1 MSFLKP
7 RPFVR
12 VFKNDR
18 VRLRDG
24 RIVEV
29 TDASSDD
36 SDTLYWIDRREWL
49 DNGREVVTATMPNET
64 IFMGYDVETKATV
77 ISDMC
82 EVKMVID
89 KSLLV

>member
-1 MSFLKP
+1 MTMI
-7 RPFVR
+7 R
-12 VFKNDR
+12 VYKNDR

-29 TDASSDD
+29 TDASSDT
-36 SDTLYWIDRREWL
+36 SETLVWIDRRAYL
-49 DNGREVVTATMPNET
+49 DKGQEIVTATMPNET
-64 IFMGYDVETKATV
+64 IFVGRNVENGKTV

-89 KSLLV
+89 KSNLVSL

>member
-1 MSFLKP
+1 M
-7 RPFVR
+7 R

-29 TDASSDD
+29 TDASSDP
-36 SDTLYWIDRREWL
+36 SDTLEWIDRRKYL
-49 DNGREVVTATMPNET
+49 DEGREVVTATMPNET
-64 IFMGYDVETKATV
+64 IFVGYDVQTKATV
-77 ISDMC
+77 VSDMS

-89 KSLLV
+89 KSLLVH

>member
-1 MSFLKP
+1 M
-7 RPFVR
+7 R

-29 TDASSDD
+29 TDASSDP
-36 SDTLYWIDRREWL
+36 SDTLEWIDRRAYL
-49 DNGREVVTATMPNET
+49 DHGQEKVTATMPNET
-64 IFMGYDVETKATV
+64 IFVGYDVQTKATV
-77 ISDMC
+77 VSDMS

-89 KSLLV
+89 KSLLVH